1 MIGDVIMNKKVLTL
15 REVVEKFNLSLLSGD
30 EQVLEREIEIGGINR
45 AGLELA
51 GFISDETSRKHR
63 IVLLGGKENEYIN
76 KLPASERKARYE
88 KLINQ
93 DVPAIFTSIRFNEPV
108 LVEYAKEINFPVI
121 EANYSSNDFY
131 NIIVSYIDN
140 RLAPMEMVHA
150 SLINIY
156 GLGVLIKGDSGIGKS
171 ENTLELVKKGHL
183 FVGDDAIVLQRYVNK
198 VIGRSDEKLKH
209 HIEIRG
215 IGILNLTKMYGSRT
229 TLEVTDVDII
239 VNLKL
244 ADSEYF
250 ANLNRVQTEIDREEI
265 FGIKIPAITIP
276 VTLGRNISELIE
288 AAVINIKLHNE
299 GINSSELFINRIDSE
314 LKT

>member
-76 KLPASERKARYE
+76 KLPATERKDRYE

-229 TLEVTDVDII
+229 TLEVTDIDII

-288 AAVINIKLHNE
+288 AAVINIKLQNE
-299 GINSSELFINRIDSE
+299 GINSSELFINQIDSE

>member
-1 MIGDVIMNKKVLTL
+1 MNKKVLTL

-76 KLPASERKARYE
+76 KLPATERKDRYE

-229 TLEVTDVDII
+229 TLEVTDIDII

-288 AAVINIKLHNE
+288 AAVINIKLQNE
-299 GINSSELFINRIDSE
+299 GINSSELFINQIDSE